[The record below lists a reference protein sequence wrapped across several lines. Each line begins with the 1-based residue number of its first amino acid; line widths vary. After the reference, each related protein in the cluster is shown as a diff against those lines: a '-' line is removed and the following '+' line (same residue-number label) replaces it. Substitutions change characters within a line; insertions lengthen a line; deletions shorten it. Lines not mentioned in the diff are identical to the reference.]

1 VARYTR
7 RRATARTAPRTRYAA
22 PASSRRVRGP
32 NRARSST
39 ARRSTRSPV
48 TTVRVVLQQSAG
60 ASSAAPVYL
69 SDAGKMMVPGAAGRS
84 RF

>member
-1 VARYTR
+1 MARYTR
-7 RRATARTAPRTRYAA
+7 RRAASKNAPRARYAA
-22 PASSRRVRGP
+22 PSSPRRVGGANRSRRGS
-32 NRARSST
+32 AG
-39 ARRSTRSPV
+39 RSTRAPV
-48 TTVRVVLQQSAG
+48 TTIRVVLQQSAG

>member
-7 RRATARTAPRTRYAA
+7 RRAATPNAPRTRYAA
-22 PASSRRVRGP
+22 PASPRRVRGP
-32 NRARSST
+32 KRTRRGSARGSS
-39 ARRSTRSPV
+39 RSPV

-60 ASSAAPVYL
+60 PSSAAPVYL

>member
-1 VARYTR
+1 MARYTR
-7 RRATARTAPRTRYAA
+7 RRASARTAPRARYAA
-22 PASSRRVRGP
+22 PSRARRVGGA
-32 NRARSST
+32 NRARRST
-39 ARRSTRSPV
+39 ARGSTRSPV

-60 ASSAAPVYL
+60 ASTAAPVYL

>member
-7 RRATARTAPRTRYAA
+7 RRATSRAAPRSRHAA
-22 PASSRRVRGP
+22 PASARRVRSA
-32 NRARSST
+32 NRARRG
-39 ARRSTRSPV
+39 AAGRSTRAPV

-60 ASSAAPVYL
+60 AAASAPVYL

>member
-1 VARYTR
+1 MARYTR

-22 PASSRRVRGP
+22 PARSRRVGGA
-32 NRARSST
+32 NRTRRSS
-39 ARRSTRSPV
+39 AGRSTRSPV

>member
-1 VARYTR
+1 MARYTR
-7 RRATARTAPRTRYAA
+7 RRAASKNAPPARYAA
-22 PASSRRVRGP
+22 PAGARRVRGP
-32 NRARSST
+32 NRARRGT
-39 ARRSTRSPV
+39 ARRSTRAPV

-69 SDAGKMMVPGAAGRS
+69 SEAGKMMVPGAAGRS

>member
-1 VARYTR
+1 MARYTR
-7 RRATARTAPRTRYAA
+7 RRSASRPAPRARYAA
-22 PASSRRVRGP
+22 PSRPRRVGGANRTRRGAAGRGT
-32 NRARSST
+32 RA
-39 ARRSTRSPV
+39 PV

-60 ASSAAPVYL
+60 AAASAPVYL

>member
-7 RRATARTAPRTRYAA
+7 RRAASPAAPRTRHAA
-22 PASSRRVRGP
+22 PASPRRVRSP
-32 NRARSST
+32 NRTRRGT
-39 ARRSTRSPV
+39 ARRGTRAPV

-60 ASSAAPVYL
+60 PSSAAPVYL